1 MPRITN
7 ELTKKVLRLASP
19 VILSNMSLILLN
31 IVDTIMVGRISPQAL
46 AATALGGFFYF
57 TIAISIG
64 SIGTGTLSIVARRYG
79 EKKFNDCGKTID
91 NAIIIAL
98 VFGMLIVLFSPIIVN
113 PIAPI
118 LSKDHAVV
126 PLLAVYMRY
135 RFYGIIFFLLNRVFN
150 GFFSG
155 IGRTDVRMKAAIIL
169 TVANIVFDYLL
180 IFGKFGF
187 PELGVKGAAIASIIS
202 VGFSTFYFA
211 GVSLTSYKFHYSF
224 FRFKNMDFQISK
236 KILRFSFPLILQTLI
251 GTGGYLVFFWII
263 GRIGTIELAAANVI
277 TSINSL
283 AVMPSYGLGVAAATL
298 VGQSLGAKNVKKAR
312 DSTFEAIKWTGISM
326 TLFGIIFLLFPAT
339 LIGIYTPSNDV
350 IEVGTTP
357 LRISAVIFFI
367 YATGIVFMKALEG
380 AGDTKFIMITE
391 FLITFI
397 FYLPWVYIFG
407 IVLNLGLVG
416 AYMGEMFYVASHAL
430 FMVKRFRSSLWT
442 QIEI

>member
-1 MPRITN
+1 MPKITN

-19 VILSNMSLILLN
+19 VILSKMSLILLN

-155 IGRTDVRMKAAIIL
+155 IG
-169 TVANIVFDYLL
+169 NI
-180 IFGKFGF
+180 
-187 PELGVKGAAIASIIS
+187 
-202 VGFSTFYFA
+202 
-211 GVSLTSYKFHYSF
+211 
-224 FRFKNMDFQISK
+224 R
-236 KILRFSFPLILQTLI
+236 
-251 GTGGYLVFFWII
+251 
-263 GRIGTIELAAANVI
+263 
-277 TSINSL
+277 
-283 AVMPSYGLGVAAATL
+283 
-298 VGQSLGAKNVKKAR
+298 
-312 DSTFEAIKWTGISM
+312 
-326 TLFGIIFLLFPAT
+326 
-339 LIGIYTPSNDV
+339 
-350 IEVGTTP
+350 
-357 LRISAVIFFI
+357 
-367 YATGIVFMKALEG
+367 
-380 AGDTKFIMITE
+380 
-391 FLITFI
+391 
-397 FYLPWVYIFG
+397 
-407 IVLNLGLVG
+407 
-416 AYMGEMFYVASHAL
+416 
-430 FMVKRFRSSLWT
+430 
-442 QIEI
+442 